1 MDMLGYIGFSRENER
16 EKMETGIATSRM
28 ENQMENDV
36 EWGTETREMDAG
48 NHTGSKIKLWELG
61 FS

>member
-1 MDMLGYIGFSRENER
+1 
-16 EKMETGIATSRM
+16 METGIATSRM
-28 ENQMENDV
+28 ENQMDNDV

-48 NHTGSKIKLWELG
+48 NHTGSKIRLWELG